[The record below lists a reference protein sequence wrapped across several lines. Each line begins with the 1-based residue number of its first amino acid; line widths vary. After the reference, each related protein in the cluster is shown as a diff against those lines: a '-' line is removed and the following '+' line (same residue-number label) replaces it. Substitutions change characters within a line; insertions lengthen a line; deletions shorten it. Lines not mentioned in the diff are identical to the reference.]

1 MTSPSIDIVIPIYNE
16 EQSIR
21 ELYRELCE
29 VINALPSNFAIIFV
43 NDGSSDNSIS
53 ELNIIQKSDKR
64 VQIIDFVRNFG
75 KEVALSAGLHNST
88 ADAVITMDADLQHPP
103 KYLPEFIRLWH
114 EGAYVVVG
122 KRAQAEQRSLFR
134 RLSNKLFYF
143 LINKASKVKISPDV
157 MDFRIIDREVVE
169 HFNRFTER
177 NRITRG
183 LIDWLGYPQ
192 SYIDLEI
199 PERVHGTS
207 TYSTRMLIKLAKDSL
222 VSMSLLPLKISGYLG
237 LTICS
242 VFGVMGIIVLV
253 DQAFLG
259 DYLKISG
266 AGSLGILT
274 AFMIG
279 VVLTNLG
286 LVALY
291 IANLH
296 DEALGRPLYIAK
308 KNASVRL
315 PSSLNPREPI
325 EFSSP
330 IEMASTGHDRAVDT
344 PHIAAPPFPP
354 QIYKTD
360 AFEQSISISHDTYS
374 QVMGDIPLAHIERE
388 ENTGNTGYAES
399 TKFTKNTDQTEH
411 IDFAD
416 NTPDV
421 HTPSSNPNPEQLS
434 FTAPKP
440 QTIRLNIPLQ
450 KSGPKHILWLS
461 WKDNA
466 HPLAGGAEVISTS
479 IRERL
484 ARDGHTVTL
493 LTSSFS
499 NAIPEET
506 INGVRIIRM
515 GGRYTVHLMTML
527 HYLKHR
533 KEIQADF
540 AVDEVNTAPFFI
552 GWYSRTP
559 TVLFFHQLARQLW
572 FMEIHKFFSIVGY
585 IGEAVYLRLLSRNQ
599 VITVSRSSRLDL
611 MRHGF
616 RYSNISIIS
625 EGIGLE
631 PVHDLSSIKKYEQPT
646 VLSLGAVRSMKRTL
660 EQVMAFEKAKA
671 QVPNLKLIVA
681 GDISGSYGQK
691 VQDYISKS
699 AYADDISVLG
709 RVSQADKMTIMQRS
723 HWLLTTSVKEGWCL
737 VVTEAASQGTPAIV
751 YNVDGLRDSVIDG
764 ITGRIVEPNVDAM
777 AKAISEAFTR
787 TDPSNTD
794 SVDPSYSHM
803 QKNAW
808 EFSRT
813 ITFDRVYEDFKTSLN
828 L

>member
-16 EQSIR
+16 EQGIR
-21 ELYRELCE
+21 ELYRELCL
-29 VINALPSNFAIIFV
+29 VINVLPYRFQIIFV
-43 NDGSSDNSIS
+43 NDGSSDNSLS
-53 ELNIIQKSDKR
+53 ELSTIQKIDKR

-103 KYLPEFIRLWH
+103 KYLPEFIRLWR

-134 RLSNKLFYF
+134 RLSNKLFYL
-143 LINKASKVKISPDV
+143 LINQASKVKISPDI
-157 MDFRIIDREVVE
+157 MDYRLIDREVVE

-199 PERVHGTS
+199 PERIHGTS
-207 TYSTRMLIKLAKDSL
+207 TYSTRMLMKLAKDSL

-242 VFGVMGIIVLV
+242 IFGVMGIIVLV

-259 DYLKISG
+259 DNLKISG

-296 DEALGRPLYIAK
+296 DEALGRPLYITK

-315 PSSLNPREPI
+315 PSSL
-325 EFSSP
+325 
-330 IEMASTGHDRAVDT
+330 T
-344 PHIAAPPFPP
+344 PHEIRELGSPGENPATDSPRIAAPPFPP

-360 AFEQSISISHDTYS
+360 TIEQSITIPHDTYS
-374 QVMGDIPLAHIERE
+374 QVMGDMPITHTERSDKIPNMHIQP
-388 ENTGNTGYAES
+388 S
-399 TKFTKNTDQTEH
+399 D
-411 IDFAD
+411 
-416 NTPDV
+416 PD
-421 HTPSSNPNPEQLS
+421 SEQLVFS
-434 FTAPKP
+434 APKP
-440 QTIRLNIPLQ
+440 QTRSLQIPNQ
-450 KSGPKHILWLS
+450 KPGQKHILWLS

-466 HPLAGGAEVISTS
+466 HPLAGGAEVISTV

-484 ARDGHTVTL
+484 AQDGHIVTL

-499 NAIPEET
+499 NAIPEESV
-506 INGVRIIRM
+506 NGVRILRM
-515 GGRYTVHLMTML
+515 GGRYTVHLMTLL

-533 KEIQADF
+533 KEIKADF
-540 AVDEVNTAPFFI
+540 AIDEVNTAPFFI
-552 GWYSRTP
+552 GWYSKVP

-585 IGEAVYLRLLSRNQ
+585 VGEAVYLRLLSRNK

-625 EGIGLE
+625 EGIGLK
-631 PVHDLSSIKKYEQPT
+631 PVEDLSTIKKYEQPT

-660 EQVMAFEKAKA
+660 EQVIAFEAAKAKI
-671 QVPNLKLIVA
+671 PNLKLIVA

-699 AYADDISVLG
+699 KYAHDISVLG
-709 RVSQADKMTIMQRS
+709 RVSPADKVTVMQRS
-723 HWLLTTSVKEGWCL
+723 HWLLTSSVKEGWCL

-751 YNVDGLRDSVIDG
+751 YNVDGLRDSVLDG
-764 ITGRIVEPNVDAM
+764 VTGRIVEPNVDAM
-777 AKAISEAFTR
+777 AKAISEAFTQS
-787 TDPSNTD
+787 DPNNAGTI
-794 SVDPSYSHM
+794 DPSYARI

-808 EFSRT
+808 EFART
-813 ITFDRVYEDFKTSLN
+813 ITFDRVYEDFKTSVGL
-828 L
+828 